1 MINIHAIVNLYK
13 KLPEYKENTPLEIYQ
28 HILPSIKLGQY
39 RLHKY
44 NNELIGFSNWAYLSS
59 KEEKHF
65 LETNEIRNTAWNS
78 GNIIWQIDVVAIKNA
93 EQIVKWSKHYFSS
106 LLGVG
111 KKVKWIRL
119 KNNKVIIKEITTKEH
134 YINGK

>member
-13 KLPEYKENTPLEIYQ
+13 QLPEYKENTPLEIYQ

-39 RLHKY
+39 KLHIK
-44 NNELIGFSNWAYLSS
+44 NNKIIGFSNWAYLNEL
-59 KEEKHF
+59 EEEYFIK
-65 LETNEIRNTAWNS
+65 TNQIRNTAWNS
-78 GNIIWQIDVVAIKNA
+78 GNIIWKVDVVAISNA
-93 EQIVKWSKHYFSS
+93 HEIVNWSKNYFSR

-111 KKVKWIRL
+111 RKVKWQRL
-119 KNNKVIIKEITTKEH
+119 KNNEVIIKEITTKEH